1 MLQNRPPVSV
11 PVLSAPPLRAARG
24 LRARFRAVPLPRAAC
39 ILPHAARSVPHAPG
53 PRVARVFRAAL
64 VVLAVAFLPSCS
76 RMQAAKS
83 EEGQPAGGEE
93 QVRIGFSIDTLA
105 LERWQRD
112 LDVFMS
118 KARELG
124 AEVIVQNAGN
134 SVEVQDS
141 QLEYLMQRRVDTV
154 VIVPKER
161 DRLAGIIKRMRDRD
175 IEVISYDRLI
185 TGADISLYISVN
197 TESVGRLMAQQFLDS
212 GVGKNW
218 NLILGPNEDYNM
230 TLMLRG
236 IEDVI
241 QGQGIN
247 IRDIFYTDGWNYDL
261 SYQAAVSL
269 LTESE
274 LPDAIICG
282 NDSVAG
288 SVLNAIE
295 DYYPGRH
302 IPICGQDADIAACQ
316 DIVRG
321 RQDFT
326 VYKPITEL
334 AERAAECAVR
344 LARGDTAAYISGYEA
359 SINNGYKDVPV
370 FWLEPQ
376 VATREN
382 IDDVVIKSGFHTHGE
397 VYKQD

>member
-1 MLQNRPPVSV
+1 MSQSKAKLLPALLLLTVVFLSV
-11 PVLSAPPLRAARG
+11 
-24 LRARFRAVPLPRAAC
+24 
-39 ILPHAARSVPHAPG
+39 
-53 PRVARVFRAAL
+53 VAG
-64 VVLAVAFLPSCS
+64 CS
-76 RMQAAKS
+76 KMQASKNEEVKS
-83 EEGQPAGGEE
+83 QSREVKPC
-93 QVRIGFSIDTLA
+93 IGFSIDTLA

-112 LDVFMS
+112 LDVFMN

-134 SVEVQDS
+134 NLSMQIS
-141 QLEYLMQRRVDTV
+141 QLEYLMQRNVDTV

-161 DRLAGIIKRMRDRD
+161 GKLTGIIEKMRDRNID
-175 IEVISYDRLI
+175 VISYDRLI
-185 TGADISLYISVN
+185 SGADISMYISVN
-197 TESVGRLMAQQFLDS
+197 TESVGRLMAEQLIEN
-212 GVGKNW
+212 GVGSNW
-218 NLILGPNEDYNM
+218 SLILGPDEDYNM

-241 QGQGIN
+241 KDKEIT
-247 IRDIFYTDGWNYDL
+247 IRDIVYTEGWNYDL
-261 SYQAAVSL
+261 AYSAAVKL

-274 LPDAIICG
+274 LPDAIVCG

-288 SVLNAIE
+288 SVLNAMD
-295 DYYPGRH
+295 DYYPDRH

-334 AERAAECAVR
+334 AEKAAECAVR
-344 LARGDTAAYISGYEA
+344 LAKGETAEYIAGYDDTID
-359 SINNGYKDVPV
+359 NGYKEVPV
-370 FWLEPQ
+370 LWLEPQ
-376 VATREN
+376 VATKDN
-382 IDDVVIKSGFHTHGE
+382 IDEVVIESGFHTHGE

>member
-1 MLQNRPPVSV
+1 MSRSKAIIRMIM
-11 PVLSAPPLRAARG
+11 VLLPL
-24 LRARFRAVPLPRAAC
+24 
-39 ILPHAARSVPHAPG
+39 
-53 PRVARVFRAAL
+53 
-64 VVLAVAFLPSCS
+64 LAGCS
-76 RMQAAKS
+76 KMQAARQDELETSGS
-83 EEGQPAGGEE
+83 EDKP
-93 QVRIGFSIDTLA
+93 RIGFSIDTLA

-112 LDVFMS
+112 LDVFMN

-134 SVEVQDS
+134 NVGMQIS
-141 QLEYLMQRRVDTV
+141 QLEYLMQRKVNAV

-161 DRLAGIIKRMRDRD
+161 GRLTGVIKKMRDRN

-185 TGADISLYISVN
+185 SGADISLYVSVN
-197 TESVGRLMAQQFLDS
+197 TESVGRLMAQQLLDI

-218 NLILGPNEDYNM
+218 SLILGPDEDYNM

-241 QGQGIN
+241 KDKGIT
-247 IRDIFYTDGWNYDL
+247 IRDTFYTDGWNYDL
-261 SYQAAVSL
+261 AYGAVASL

-274 LPDAIICG
+274 LPDAIVCG

-288 SVLNAIE
+288 SVLNAID
-295 DYYPGRH
+295 DYCPGRH

-326 VYKPITEL
+326 VYKPISEL
-334 AERAAECAVR
+334 AEKAAECAVR
-344 LARGDTAAYISGYEA
+344 LAKGETAEYIAGYDDTID
-359 SINNGYKDVPV
+359 NGYKQVPV
-370 FWLEPQ
+370 LWLEPQ
-376 VATREN
+376 VATKDN
-382 IDDVVIKSGFHTHGE
+382 IDEVVIASGFHTHGE

>member
-1 MLQNRPPVSV
+1 MS
-11 PVLSAPPLRAARG
+11 
-24 LRARFRAVPLPRAAC
+24 
-39 ILPHAARSVPHAPG
+39 RSKAII
-53 PRVARVFRAAL
+53 RII
-64 VVLAVAFLPSCS
+64 VLALLPLLTGCP
-76 RMQAAKS
+76 RKEAKQDVLEAS
-83 EEGQPAGGEE
+83 GVEDKP
-93 QVRIGFSIDTLA
+93 RIGFSIDTLA

-112 LDVFMS
+112 LDVFMN

-134 SVEVQDS
+134 DLNMQIS
-141 QLEYLMQRRVDTV
+141 QLEYLMQRKVNAV

-161 DRLAGIIKRMRDRD
+161 GRLTGVIKKMRDRN

-185 TGADISLYISVN
+185 SGADISLYVSVN
-197 TESVGRLMAQQFLDS
+197 TESVGRLMAQQLLDI

-218 NLILGPNEDYNM
+218 SLILGPDEDYNM

-241 QGQGIN
+241 KDKGIT
-247 IRDIFYTDGWNYDL
+247 IRDTFYTDGWNYDL
-261 SYQAAVSL
+261 AYGAAASL

-274 LPDAIICG
+274 LPDAIVCG

-288 SVLNAIE
+288 SVLNAID
-295 DYYPGRH
+295 DYCPGRH

-334 AERAAECAVR
+334 AEKAAECAVR
-344 LARGDTAAYISGYEA
+344 LAKGETAEYIAGYDDTID
-359 SINNGYKDVPV
+359 NGYKQVPV
-370 FWLEPQ
+370 LWLEPQ
-376 VATREN
+376 VATKDN
-382 IDDVVIKSGFHTHGE
+382 IDEVVIASGFHTHGE

>member
-1 MLQNRPPVSV
+1 MSRSKALIRIIA
-11 PVLSAPPLRAARG
+11 LALLPLLTG
-24 LRARFRAVPLPRAAC
+24 CPRK
-39 ILPHAARSVPHAPG
+39 
-53 PRVARVFRAAL
+53 
-64 VVLAVAFLPSCS
+64 
-76 RMQAAKS
+76 AAKQDVLEAS
-83 EEGQPAGGEE
+83 GGEDKP
-93 QVRIGFSIDTLA
+93 RIGFSIDTLA

-112 LDVFMS
+112 LDVFMN

-134 SVEVQDS
+134 NVGMQIS
-141 QLEYLMQRRVDTV
+141 QLEYLMQRNVDAV

-161 DRLAGIIKRMRDRD
+161 GRLTSVIKKMRDRN

-185 TGADISLYISVN
+185 SGADISLYVSVN
-197 TESVGRLMAQQFLDS
+197 TESVGRLMARQLIDI
-212 GVGKNW
+212 GATGNW
-218 NLILGPNEDYNM
+218 SLILGPDEDYNM

-241 QGQGIN
+241 KDKDII
-247 IRDIFYTDGWNYDL
+247 IRDILYTEGWNYDL
-261 SYQAAVSL
+261 AYGAAAGL

-274 LPDAIICG
+274 LPDAIVCG

-288 SVLNAIE
+288 SVLNAID
-295 DYYPGRH
+295 DYCPGRH

-334 AERAAECAVR
+334 AEKAAECAVR
-344 LARGDTAAYISGYEA
+344 LAKGETAEYIAGYDDTID
-359 SINNGYKDVPV
+359 NGYKEVPV
-370 FWLEPQ
+370 LWLEPQ
-376 VATREN
+376 VATRDN
-382 IDDVVIKSGFHTHGE
+382 IDEVVIESGFHTHGE